1 MKQEKIVNISL
12 ITGVIIGISIAIFSS
27 IQDTNFD
34 FSDDWV
40 AKVGDVKISRSKYL
54 LQLQGLSNDKMTP
67 LTEIDKSFVLERMIE
82 EELLIQRARELGMF
96 SANTIIRGTIVQQMI
111 NMIISE
117 NSLKIIDPD
126 DLKKFYNQNKGFF
139 TSADRLRLRQIFF
152 SDKKQNSYER
162 ASEVYLELVKG
173 LDIGELML
181 KADKTALQIPD
192 TLMTLSKI
200 REYVG
205 PSLMQLAKKLEPGQF
220 TSPKKVPG
228 GYKIIFLVERR
239 DAQPPNFSQVKDRV
253 KSEYLKR
260 SDDQALRDYLDSLK
274 NWYEIERRSEI

>member
-1 MKQEKIVNISL
+1 M
-12 ITGVIIGISIAIFSS
+12 
-27 IQDTNFD
+27 
-34 FSDDWV
+34 
-40 AKVGDVKISRSKYL
+40 
-54 LQLQGLSNDKMTP
+54 
-67 LTEIDKSFVLERMIE
+67 
-82 EELLIQRARELGMF
+82 
-96 SANTIIRGTIVQQMI
+96 
-111 NMIISE
+111 
-117 NSLKIIDPD
+117 
-126 DLKKFYNQNKGFF
+126 
-139 TSADRLRLRQIFF
+139 RLRQIFF